1 MMCWKTKLPDGSK
14 CRKHIAKTT
23 LESLGNFMVDYYKA
37 MCEEQ
42 ETLQSIYAGHI
53 HSVTSLTEKADVF
66 EKVFKPKAV

>member
-1 MMCWKTKLPDGSK
+1 
-14 CRKHIAKTT
+14 
-23 LESLGNFMVDYYKA
+23 MVDYYKA